1 MCKFQI
7 FNSNSKLLSKKF
19 SKTKSARNMIYTF
32 FKSPYYDK
40 FKYAKIFAK
49 FTKTKFV
56 FNENW

>member
-1 MCKFQI
+1 
-7 FNSNSKLLSKKF
+7 
-19 SKTKSARNMIYTF
+19 MIYTF

-56 FNENW
+56 FNEN